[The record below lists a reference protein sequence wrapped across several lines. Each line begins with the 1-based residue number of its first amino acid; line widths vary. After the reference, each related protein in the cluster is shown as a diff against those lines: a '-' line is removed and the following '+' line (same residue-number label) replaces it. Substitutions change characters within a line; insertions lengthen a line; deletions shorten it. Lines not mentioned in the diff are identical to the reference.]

1 MSGGIEVAEPSAGT
15 AVSRK
20 PSKIGAALIHLLAPS
35 PCSQGE
41 GKKNHIAPIHMA
53 IETMKVL
60 IESSDTTS

>member
-1 MSGGIEVAEPSAGT
+1 MSGGIEVAEPGAGT

-20 PSKIGAALIHLLAPS
+20 PSRIGAALIHLLAPS
-35 PCSQGE
+35 RACGE
-41 GKKNHIAPIHMA
+41 KAKNHIAPIHIA